1 MRIRFDRGT
10 LVLEAERDGE
20 APEAIAGA
28 VWDDELRAWR
38 LPAERYAAV
47 TAELAEAGAAVSDEL
62 RSRRTEMTWALP
74 ALRWYQDEALGSWLA
89 AGARGV
95 VALPTGAGK
104 TLVAL
109 AAIAR
114 LGVATL
120 CLVPTRVLLDQ
131 WARALAACA
140 SHPIGRLG
148 DGEHVVA
155 PVTVATYASAT
166 AWLPRIGDRFGL
178 VIVDEAHHVGAWC
191 PTEVFEMLVAP
202 ARLGLT
208 ATPPEDAAALER
220 HVGPVVYGLSVED
233 LAGDAL
239 AEHQLVTVPIALD
252 AGERRRYRQLRG
264 RFAADYASFQRKK
277 PHAAWREYVRDSSLT
292 LQGRAALAAWRD
304 YRALLAYP
312 EGKRA
317 AVREILREHRGR
329 RALVFTADNA
339 TAYAIAREL
348 LVMPIT
354 HEIRRGERTRTL
366 AGFRSGE
373 CPVLVSSQ
381 VLEEGFDVPD
391 AELAIVVGG
400 SASPRR
406 HVQRIG
412 RVLRPRDGKRALI
425 YELAVSETTETADMA
440 RRRAGLGGAGFAGG
454 TGFTGGAGFAGGAGR
469 AGANARVAGN
479 SAGVRGT
486 VLASGGAGGAANE
499 RAEVARDGAG
509 FAVGDGGLARAGAR
523 FISGFSGRV
532 LRRRR
537 PRPTE
542 VPRGDVGRDGGAS

>member
-1 MRIRFDRGT
+1 VEISIGGRWVRELLWLRGMRIRFDRGT
-10 LVLEAERDGE
+10 LVLEAERAGE
-20 APEAIAGA
+20 QPGEIPGA
-28 VWDDELRAWR
+28 AWDDELRAWR
-38 LPAERYAAV
+38 LPAEQHAALRRR
-47 TAELAEAGAAVSDEL
+47 LAASGVAASDEL
-62 RSRRTEMTWALP
+62 RGRAVAMTWSLP
-74 ALRWYQDEALGSWLA
+74 ALRWYQRAALDGWLA
-89 AGARGV
+89 AGERGV
-95 VALPTGAGK
+95 IALPTGSGK

-114 LGVATL
+114 LGVAAL

-148 DGEHVVA
+148 DGDHVVA
-155 PVTVATYASAT
+155 PVTVATYASAA
-166 AWLPRIGDRFGL
+166 AWAPRIGDRFGL

-208 ATPPEDAAALER
+208 ATPPDDAMALAR
-220 HVGPVVYGLSVED
+220 HVGPVVYALTVDD
-233 LAGDAL
+233 LAGDGL
-239 AEHQLVTVPIALD
+239 AEHAVVSVPIALG
-252 AGERRRYRQLRG
+252 AAERRRYRELRG
-264 RFAADYASFQRKK
+264 RFAASYAAFQRRQ
-277 PHAAWREYVRDSSLT
+277 PAAAWREFVRASAQT

-312 EGKRA
+312 DGKREA
-317 AVREILREHRGR
+317 LREILWRHRGS

-354 HEIRRGERTRTL
+354 HEIRRRERIQAI
-366 AGFRSGE
+366 AGFESGE

-391 AELAIVVGG
+391 ADLAIVVGG

-406 HVQRIG
+406 HVQRVG

-425 YELAVSETTETADMA
+425 YELTVADTTEAADAA
-440 RRRAGLGGAGFAGG
+440 RRRAGLGG
-454 TGFTGGAGFAGGAGR
+454 R
-469 AGANARVAGN
+469 A
-479 SAGVRGT
+479 
-486 VLASGGAGGAANE
+486 AAQ
-499 RAEVARDGAG
+499 
-509 FAVGDGGLARAGAR
+509 
-523 FISGFSGRV
+523 
-532 LRRRR
+532 
-537 PRPTE
+537 
-542 VPRGDVGRDGGAS
+542 GGAS

>member
-10 LVLEAERDGE
+10 LVLEAEREGE
-20 APEAIAGA
+20 APEAIAGVA
-28 VWDDELRAWR
+28 WDDELRAWR

-47 TAELAEAGAAVSDEL
+47 MAELAEASAVVSDEL
-62 RSRRTEMTWALP
+62 RGRQTEMTWTLP
-74 ALRWYQDEALGSWLA
+74 ALRWYQDEALGRWLA

-104 TLVAL
+104 TLVAI

-114 LGVATL
+114 LGVAAL

-155 PVTVATYASAT
+155 QVTVATYASAT

-208 ATPPEDAAALER
+208 ATPPEDVAALER
-220 HVGPVVYGLSVED
+220 HVGPVVYGLAVED

-239 AEHQLVTVPIALD
+239 AEHRVVTVPIVLGP
-252 AGERRRYRQLRG
+252 GERRRYRELRG

-312 EGKRA
+312 DGKRA
-317 AVREILREHRGR
+317 AVRDILREHRGC

-348 LVMPIT
+348 LVVPIT
-354 HEIRRGERTRTL
+354 HEIRRSERTRAL

-381 VLEEGFDVPD
+381 VLDEGFDVPD

-406 HVQRIG
+406 YVQRIG

-425 YELAVSETTETADMA
+425 YELAVSQTTEAKDVV
-440 RRRAGLGGAGFAGG
+440 RRRAGL
-454 TGFTGGAGFAGGAGR
+454 R
-469 AGANARVAGN
+469 W
-479 SAGVRGT
+479 
-486 VLASGGAGGAANE
+486 AS
-499 RAEVARDGAG
+499 
-509 FAVGDGGLARAGAR
+509 
-523 FISGFSGRV
+523 
-532 LRRRR
+532 
-537 PRPTE
+537 
-542 VPRGDVGRDGGAS
+542 